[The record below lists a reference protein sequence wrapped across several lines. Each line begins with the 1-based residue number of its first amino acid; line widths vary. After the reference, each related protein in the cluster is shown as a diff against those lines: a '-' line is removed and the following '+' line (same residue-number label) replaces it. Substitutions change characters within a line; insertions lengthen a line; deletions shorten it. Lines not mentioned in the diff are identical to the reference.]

1 MEFST
6 QRTQEA
12 LNTLSFSELKPIQ
25 TAMLD
30 QFKTNDQLVLIAPT
44 GSGKTLAFLLPI
56 LESLTNSEVTQAIII
71 APARELALQIEQVFK
86 QMKTGFKINCCY
98 GGHPI
103 RVEKNN
109 LLNSP
114 QVIVGTPGRI
124 ADHLRRGTIDVRTI
138 KTLVLDEFDKAI
150 ELGFE
155 KDISAIID
163 ELYSVEKRILVSAT
177 QQENSELPSF
187 TKMPEPNILKFIG
200 EKRNEGTL
208 SQFYIRAEDNDK
220 LEILKDLVYRVGNEP
235 TIIFCNHREA
245 VERIGE
251 LLKINKIPV
260 GIFHGT
266 LKQEHRERELTKLRN
281 GSTNILIATDLAARG
296 IDIPAIKNVIHYQ
309 IPLKEDAFIH
319 RNGRTARM
327 DSDGNSFIMLKSD
340 DYIPEFI
347 SQDLPSFDLSKI
359 KTVNL
364 QTKYAT
370 VYVGLGRKDKIN
382 KVDIVGLFYKK
393 GGLVKDELGKIEVL
407 DYCAFVAVDY
417 AKARQLVQ
425 DLKSEK
431 IKKKTLKISIAR

>member
-30 QFKTNDQLVLIAPT
+30 QFKTDDQLVLIAPT

-56 LESLTNSEVTQAIII
+56 LETLTNSEVTQAVII

-163 ELYSVEKRILVSAT
+163 ELYSVEKRVLVSAT
-177 QQENSELPSF
+177 QQEDSELPAF
-187 TKMPEPNILKFIG
+187 TKMPEPKILKFIG

>member
-30 QFKTNDQLVLIAPT
+30 QFKTDDQLVLIAPT

-56 LESLTNSEVTQAIII
+56 LETLTNSEVTQAVII

-163 ELYSVEKRILVSAT
+163 ELYSVEKRVLVSAT
-177 QQENSELPSF
+177 QQEDSELPAF
-187 TKMPEPNILKFIG
+187 TKMPEPKILKFIG

-220 LEILKDLVYRVGNEP
+220 LEILKDLVV
-235 TIIFCNHREA
+235 
-245 VERIGE
+245 
-251 LLKINKIPV
+251 
-260 GIFHGT
+260 
-266 LKQEHRERELTKLRN
+266 
-281 GSTNILIATDLAARG
+281 
-296 IDIPAIKNVIHYQ
+296 
-309 IPLKEDAFIH
+309 
-319 RNGRTARM
+319 
-327 DSDGNSFIMLKSD
+327 
-340 DYIPEFI
+340 
-347 SQDLPSFDLSKI
+347 
-359 KTVNL
+359 
-364 QTKYAT
+364 
-370 VYVGLGRKDKIN
+370 
-382 KVDIVGLFYKK
+382 
-393 GGLVKDELGKIEVL
+393 
-407 DYCAFVAVDY
+407 
-417 AKARQLVQ
+417 
-425 DLKSEK
+425 
-431 IKKKTLKISIAR
+431 